1 MRTYIPTDRR
11 TDSPC
16 ILQDFVSSGSLR
28 SRCPKKSLT
37 QLHTRTYTHIH
48 KHAAKIDEL
57 VVPRDNS
64 YLWGDKTCYIIFSLI
79 PHFRHISWNAPS
91 RLDRLKI
98 KFSLLFSENGINLVA
113 VVHYG

>member
-1 MRTYIPTDRR
+1 MYGCTGR

-16 ILQDFVSSGSLR
+16 ILQDFVPSGSLR
-28 SRCPKKSLT
+28 GRCPKKGLT
-37 QLHTRTYTHIH
+37 QLHTQTYTHIH
-48 KHAAKIDEL
+48 KHAAKIDKL